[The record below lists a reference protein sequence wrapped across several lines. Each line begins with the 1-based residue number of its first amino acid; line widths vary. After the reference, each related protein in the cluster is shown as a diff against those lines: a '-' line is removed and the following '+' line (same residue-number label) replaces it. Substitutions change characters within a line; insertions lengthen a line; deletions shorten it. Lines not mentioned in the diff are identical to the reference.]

1 MKKKCPEQSKRMKM
15 NNPMYNKKHYDKMML
30 GLKEYWI
37 KKKGGD
43 ANATSRR

>member
-1 MKKKCPEQSKRMKM
+1 MKM

-43 ANATSRR
+43 ANAMSRR